1 MSNVQWR
8 SLVGMLLVWAM
19 SSAVWAQTEIDYE
32 WHLKRDRDGIQVYV
46 SKVADS
52 KFKAMRAH
60 MLVETS
66 VRSLVALIIDLE
78 NCRQWA
84 PTCKQAYIVERLSPT
99 DSIVY
104 SHNNLP
110 FPVRDRVAY
119 SRVKWTR
126 DLETGAVVMRSSA
139 LADANY
145 KIRKGVI
152 QVTDAMSEWRFTPQ
166 ADGQVLV
173 ESFVHA
179 DPNGAIP
186 AWLTNLL
193 MVDTPF
199 DTMRQVRKLAQT
211 EKYQQATVPF
221 LP

>member
-1 MSNVQWR
+1 
-8 SLVGMLLVWAM
+8 MLCIAVL
-19 SSAVWAQTEIDYE
+19 SSASSTHTEVEYE

-52 KFKAMRAH
+52 KFKAMRAQ
-60 MLVETS
+60 MVVETP
-66 VRSLVALIIDLE
+66 VRSLVALITDLE
-78 NCRQWA
+78 NCQKWA
-84 PTCKQAYIVERLSPT
+84 PTCKRAHIVTRLSPT
-99 DSIVY
+99 ESIVY

-119 SRVKWTR
+119 SRVVWTV
-126 DLETGAVVMRSSA
+126 DAHTGIVLMRSHA
-139 LADANY
+139 LSDDQY
-145 KIRKGVI
+145 HVRRGVI
-152 QVTDAMSEWRFTPQ
+152 RVTDAMSEWRFTPQ
-166 ADGQVLV
+166 AEGRVLV
-173 ESFVHA
+173 ESFVYA

-193 MVDTPF
+193 MVDTPY

-211 EKYQQATVPF
+211 EKYRQALVPF

>member
-1 MSNVQWR
+1 MHKVQMR
-8 SLVGMLLVWAM
+8 SIVGMLWIWAW
-19 SSAVWAQTEIDYE
+19 SSVALAQADIEYE

-60 MLVETS
+60 MTVETS
-66 VRSLVALIIDLE
+66 VRSLVALITDLE
-78 NCRQWA
+78 NCHQWA
-84 PTCKQAYIVERLSPT
+84 STCKHAYIMERFSPT
-99 DSIVY
+99 ESIVY

-119 SRVKWTR
+119 SRVNWTI
-126 DLETGAVVMRSSA
+126 DADKGAVVMRSYA
-139 LADANY
+139 LSDGQY
-145 KIRKGVI
+145 GVRKGVI
-152 QVTDAMSEWRFTPQ
+152 RVTDAMSEWRFTPQ
-166 ADGQVLV
+166 VDGKVLV

-193 MVDTPF
+193 MVDAPF
-199 DTMRQVRKLAQT
+199 DTMRQVRKLALT
-211 EKYQQATVPF
+211 EKYQQAQVPF